1 MRPNAF
7 LSDLLG
13 LGCGAALPMLAT
25 ARGILA
31 ASPEALVATV
41 AVEVSS
47 AAFYLNDDPGVLISL
62 CLFGD
67 GAAAALWRSD
77 NRADQL
83 RFSNFQTL
91 HKPEHREKI
100 RFVHVAGRLKNQ
112 LARSVPSLAAEAVGE
127 LYAQRTGE
135 PDRIITHTGGRDV
148 IEAIEQAIPGTRLA
162 ETREVLRRYGNTSS
176 PSVLI
181 ALQKTMD
188 SSARHLWL
196 STFGAGFSAHSCE
209 LSRD

>member
-1 MRPNAF
+1 M
-7 LSDLLG
+7 
-13 LGCGAALPMLAT
+13 
-25 ARGILA
+25 
-31 ASPEALVATV
+31 
-41 AVEVSS
+41 
-47 AAFYLNDDPGVLISL
+47 
-62 CLFGD
+62 
-67 GAAAALWRSD
+67 
-77 NRADQL
+77 
-83 RFSNFQTL
+83 
-91 HKPEHREKI
+91 I